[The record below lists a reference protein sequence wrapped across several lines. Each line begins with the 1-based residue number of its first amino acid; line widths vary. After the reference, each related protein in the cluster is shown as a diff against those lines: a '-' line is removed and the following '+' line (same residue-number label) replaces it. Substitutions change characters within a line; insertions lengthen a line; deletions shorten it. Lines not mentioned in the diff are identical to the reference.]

1 MATIPQ
7 IQKGFTRF
15 VDLHLAGAFDG
26 WQKAVVVGGAT
37 LVSINMPNLVRT
49 YAAHP
54 LVAALGIY
62 SQVSESVDIDA
73 LYNAFVPHMGGDKL
87 PISIPKVGTIK
98 LGKEEIDLL
107 MKYIKEA

>member
-7 IQKGFTRF
+7 IQKGLTRF

-26 WQKAVVVGGAT
+26 WQKAMVVGGAT

-62 SQVSESVDIDA
+62 SPVSESVDIDA
-73 LYNAFVPHMGGDKL
+73 LYNAFVPHRGGDKL

>member
-26 WQKAVVVGGAT
+26 WQKAMVVGGAT

-54 LVAALGIY
+54 LVSALGIY
-62 SQVSESVDIDA
+62 SPVSESVDIDA